1 MSQGNTVLMG
11 ELAGALSQPI
21 IKHKVKKPPLP
32 KKVKLVDV
40 ARKKTKLLVY
50 RYKDYLKTMLIALM

>member
-1 MSQGNTVLMG
+1 MG
-11 ELAGALSQPI
+11 ELAGALSHPI